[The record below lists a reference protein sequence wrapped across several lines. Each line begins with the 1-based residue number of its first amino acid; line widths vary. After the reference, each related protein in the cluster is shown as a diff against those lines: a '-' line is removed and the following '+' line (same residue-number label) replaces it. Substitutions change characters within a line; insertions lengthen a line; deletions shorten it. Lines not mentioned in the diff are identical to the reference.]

1 MAKKR
6 IKSSMS
12 IDIDSVR
19 KTHKPEDHGIPATYQ
34 HWHGDSCEDFVGPF
48 FFRMEGEIACTAFHL
63 QEHNCNA
70 HNIVHGGMLMTFADY
85 TLCMAALGGS
95 NDSVVTVTCNNE
107 FIGPAFAGDL
117 VLGRGE
123 VTRKGGSLIFTRVTL
138 EANGK
143 TILTASGVVK
153 RLRPPQ

>member
-1 MAKKR
+1 
-6 IKSSMS
+6 MS
-12 IDIDSVR
+12 IDIKDRMTKSY
-19 KTHKPEDHGIPATYQ
+19 KPENHGIPADYQ
-34 HWHGDSCEDFVGPF
+34 HWQGDSCEDYIGPF
-48 FFRMEGEIACTAFHL
+48 FFRMEGDIAGTAFRV

-70 HNIVHGGMLMTFADY
+70 HKIVHGGMLMTFADY

-117 VLGRGE
+117 VMGRGE
-123 VTRKGGSLIFTRVTL
+123 VTRRGGSLIFTRVTL

-153 RLRPPQ
+153 RLRPQQ